1 MQASVYDATRKRLLR
16 GREDML
22 GLIAAQLRFRQSVSA
37 RQQKPVWVDIGGG
50 TAYNIEAMGDFV
62 NVDEFFEHIYMVDL
76 SPSLCEV
83 ARKRIER
90 LGWTNVT
97 VLCVDARAFKLAH
110 QGADLVTMSYSLS
123 MIPDYYSVVDSI
135 TSLLSPTGIFGAC
148 DFYVQ
153 SIVDISS
160 RNYTGGAV
168 KRHVNWL
175 SRLFWRA
182 WFDADRVNL
191 DGGRRDYLEYRFGT
205 IQSTSDRN
213 YMLGGIPY
221 YIFIGCQRDLAGT
234 DDDLKCRDT
243 VARLNASYTE
253 SPYLSPKN
261 YQEALSRNAADTT
274 PLRSKAYESAIVN
287 LSANL
292 PLPSTFY
299 QNYQRRIFYND
310 LLPIHQQF
318 NDEYI
323 YAFNWEDPR
332 VDCRLLNIQKDDVIL
347 TITSAGDNILD
358 YLLEGP
364 RRVHAVD
371 LNPNQNHLLEL
382 KIAAFSALSYADT
395 WKLFGDGRHED
406 FRSMLIHKLSPYMS
420 GHALQY
426 WLNHTHIFTSGRGL
440 YESGGSG
447 LAVKV
452 VRWLFK
458 LFGLTS
464 TVRTFCSVETLNE
477 QREMWPQIRR
487 VLMSSPLH
495 WAVIRTEWWAW
506 KAGGVP
512 PAQRQLIQDDYS
524 VASGE
529 PLTKTIGGQAM
540 WEYVV
545 NTVGREPPSLMQE
558 PTLTDCSL
566 IQWRT
571 ILY

>member
-1 MQASVYDATRKRLLR
+1 
-16 GREDML
+16 ML
-22 GLIAAQLRFRQSVSA
+22 GLIAAQLLFRQSSSA
-37 RQQKPVWVDIGGG
+37 SQRKPVWVDIGGG
-50 TAYNIEAMGDFV
+50 TGYNIEAMGAYV
-62 NVDEFFEHIYMVDL
+62 NVDEFFAHVYLVDL
-76 SPSLCEV
+76 SPSLCDV

-90 LGWTNVT
+90 LRWTNVT
-97 VLCVDARAFKLAH
+97 VICQDARAFRL
-110 QGADLVTMSYSLS
+110 QDRDADLVTMSYSLS
-123 MIPDYYSVVDSI
+123 MIPDYYSVVDSL
-135 TSLLSPTGIFGAC
+135 TSLLSPTGIIGAC

-160 RNYTGGAV
+160 RNYIGGAFN
-168 KRHVNWL
+168 RHVNWVG
-175 SRLFWRA
+175 RLFWRA

-205 IQSTSDRN
+205 ILSASDRN

-221 YIFIGCQRDLAGT
+221 YVFIGCQRELGGSSEN
-234 DDDLKCRDT
+234 LKSQEK
-243 VARLNASYTE
+243 VARLDASYTE

-261 YQEALSRNAADTT
+261 YQEALSRKAEDAA

-299 QNYQRRIFYND
+299 QNHHRRIFYND
-310 LLPIHQQF
+310 LLPKHQQF

-332 VDCRLLNIQKDDVIL
+332 VDCRLLNIQKDDVVL

-382 KIAAFSALSYADT
+382 KVAAFSALSYSDT
-395 WKLFGDGRHED
+395 WKLFGEGRHHD
-406 FRSMLIHKLSPYMS
+406 FRSLLINKLSPHMS

-426 WLNHTHIFTSGRGL
+426 WLNHTQVFTSRRGL

-447 LAVKV
+447 LAIKV
-452 VRWLFK
+452 VRLLFK
-458 LFGLTS
+458 FFGLTS
-464 TVRTFCSVETLNE
+464 KVRTFCNVETLNE
-477 QREMWPQIRR
+477 QKEMWPQIRR
-487 VLMSSPLH
+487 VLMSSLLH
-495 WAVIRTEWWAW
+495 WAVIRTEWWSW

-524 VASGE
+524 AAYGL
-529 PLTKTIGGQAM
+529 PMTKTIAGQAM
-540 WEYVV
+540 WDYVV
-545 NTVGREPPSLMQE
+545 NTVGRRFGQPHVRIR
-558 PTLTDCSL
+558 C
-566 IQWRT
+566 
-571 ILY
+571 

>member
-1 MQASVYDATRKRLLR
+1 
-16 GREDML
+16 ML
-22 GLIAAQLRFRQSVSA
+22 GLIAAQLLFRQSSSA
-37 RQQKPVWVDIGGG
+37 GQKKPVWVDIGGG
-50 TAYNIEAMGDFV
+50 TGYNIEAMGEYV
-62 NVDEFFEHIYMVDL
+62 NVDEFFAHVYLVDL
-76 SPSLCEV
+76 SPSLCDV
-83 ARKRIER
+83 ARRRIER

-97 VLCVDARAFKLAH
+97 VICQDARAFRL
-110 QGADLVTMSYSLS
+110 QDQDADLVTMSYSLS
-123 MIPDYYSVVDSI
+123 MIPDFYSVVDSI
-135 TSLLSPTGIFGAC
+135 TSLLSPTGIIGTC

-160 RNYTGGAV
+160 RNYIGGAFN
-168 KRHVNWL
+168 RHVNWVG
-175 SRLFWRA
+175 RLFWRA

-205 IQSTSDRN
+205 ILSTSERN
-213 YMLGGIPY
+213 YTLGGIPY
-221 YIFIGCQRDLAGT
+221 YIFIGCQRELGGSSE
-234 DDDLKCRDT
+234 DLKSQEK
-243 VARLNASYTE
+243 VARLDASYTE

-261 YQEALSRNAADTT
+261 YQDALSRKVEDAA

-299 QNYQRRIFYND
+299 QNHHRRIFYND
-310 LLPIHQQF
+310 LLPKHQQF

-323 YAFNWEDPR
+323 YAFNWEDPK
-332 VDCRLLNIQKDDVIL
+332 VDCRLLKIQKDDVVL

-382 KIAAFSALSYADT
+382 KVAAFSALSYSDT
-395 WKLFGDGRHED
+395 WKLFGEGRHHD
-406 FRSMLIHKLSPYMS
+406 FRSVLINKLSPYMS

-426 WLNHTHIFTSGRGL
+426 WLNHTHVFTSGRGL

-447 LAVKV
+447 FAIKV
-452 VRWLFK
+452 IRWLFK
-458 LFGLTS
+458 FFGLTS
-464 TVRTFCSVETLNE
+464 KVRTFCNVETLNE

-524 VASGE
+524 TACGK
-529 PLTKTIGGQAM
+529 PTTKTIGGQAM
-540 WEYVV
+540 WDYVV
-545 NTVGREPPSLMQE
+545 NTVSRRLASRML
-558 PTLTDCSL
+558 D
-566 IQWRT
+566 RH
-571 ILY
+571 